1 MDIKTLFENQK
12 LFYKSSKTLDIDF
25 RIRQLQR
32 LRESVSEN
40 EKPLCAALQSDFGK
54 PEIETYVTEIVTVLH
69 EIDFHVKNL
78 KSWAAPKK
86 VSEYL
91 LNFPSRNKVYRDP
104 FGVTLIIGAWN
115 YPVHLVLM
123 PLIGAISGGN
133 TAIVKPSELAP
144 ATSALLRKIIS
155 DSFDPDY
162 ITVVEGGI
170 EVNQE
175 LLAQPFDKIFF
186 TGSTRVGKIVM
197 EAAAKHLTPVTLE
210 LGGKS
215 PAVVHHDADLEVAVR
230 RIWWGKTVNAGQTC
244 VAPDYLLIHESVK
257 NEFVDLSKKTL
268 NHFFPEGYHAGDNY
282 TRIVNHSH
290 FDRITGLLKNVNYL
304 IEGVTNRDERI
315 IGPTLVDGVD
325 LNHPLMEEEIFGP
338 VLPVLNYKTN
348 EEALEIL
355 AEKKNPLAL
364 YLFTNDSD
372 FEKLIIK
379 NVSFGGGC
387 INETIAHLGN
397 PNLPFGGV
405 GSSGMGSYHGKQSY
419 LTFSRAKSVMN
430 KPSWP
435 DPDLR
440 YPPYQGK
447 LEWVKKLL
455 N

>member
-12 LFYKSSKTLDIDF
+12 KYYKSSQTLDVEY
-25 RIRQLQR
+25 RMSQLQK
-32 LRESVSEN
+32 LRTCVSKY
-40 EKPLCAALQSDFGK
+40 EKPLCDALQSDFGK

-69 EIDFHVKNL
+69 EIDFHIKNL
-78 KSWAAPKK
+78 KGWAAPKK

-91 LNFPSRNKVYRDP
+91 LNFPSKNKVYRDP

-115 YPVHLVLM
+115 YPVHLVFM

-133 TAIVKPSELAP
+133 TAIIKPSELAP
-144 ATSALLRKIIS
+144 ATSSLIRKMIS
-155 DSFDPDY
+155 DSFDPGY
-162 ITVVEGGI
+162 IAVVEGGV
-170 EVNQE
+170 ETNQE
-175 LLAQPFDKIFF
+175 LLDQPFDKIFF

-197 EAAAKHLTPVTLE
+197 EAAAKNLTPVTLE

-215 PAVVHHDADLEVAVR
+215 PAIVNKDADLEVAAR

-244 VAPDYLLIHESVK
+244 VAPDYLLIHETVK
-257 NEFVDLSKKTL
+257 DEFINLSKKTL
-268 NHFFPEGYHAGDNY
+268 THFFPDGFMGGENY

-290 FDRITGLLKNVNYL
+290 FDRIAALLKDVNFL
-304 IEGVTNRDERI
+304 IEGARNRDERI
-315 IGPTLVDGVD
+315 IEPTLVDGID
-325 LNHPLMEEEIFGP
+325 LSHPLMEEEIFGP
-338 VLPVLNYKTN
+338 VLPLHTYKTDD
-348 EEALEIL
+348 EALKILSEIR
-355 AEKKNPLAL
+355 NPLAL
-364 YLFTNDSD
+364 YLFTNSSD
-372 FEKLIIK
+372 FESMIIK
-379 NVSFGGGC
+379 HVPFGGGC

-405 GSSGMGSYHGKQSY
+405 GSSGMGNYHGKHSY

-430 KPSWP
+430 KPAWP

-440 YPPYQGK
+440 YPPYEGK